1 MSNKTKKLTCNIT
14 GKVLFAAGT
23 YYTKKV
29 KKAGSED
36 DLHRTYVCREA
47 KKLLQKGYTIDQAQ
61 QSLDAESYTC
71 TLTDDD
77 IQDIVG
83 STSLRINNVEEAQIS
98 IIKTDPDVAQFIKNI
113 TSNE

>member
-1 MSNKTKKLTCNIT
+1 MNHNFDVMKNVAI
-14 GKVLFAAGT
+14 
-23 YYTKKV
+23 
-29 KKAGSED
+29 
-36 DLHRTYVCREA
+36 
-47 KKLLQKGYTIDQAQ
+47 LLMISFFLISCST
-61 QSLDAESYTC
+61 S
-71 TLTDDD
+71 DDD